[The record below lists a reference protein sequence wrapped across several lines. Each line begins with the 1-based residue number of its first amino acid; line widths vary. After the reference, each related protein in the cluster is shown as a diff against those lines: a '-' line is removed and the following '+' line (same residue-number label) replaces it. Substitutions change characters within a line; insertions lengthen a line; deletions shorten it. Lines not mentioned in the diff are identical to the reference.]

1 MAIGIIPAGSG
12 NTWAFDLGLEDAEE
26 AARVVAAG
34 ETVAVDVMAISS
46 IGEPQRVRE
55 YALNI
60 AGFAHAH
67 AHAHTIHTPCP
78 CTCTCHVHAMHMPS
92 CTCRARATRHCR
104 LRDAGSSAH
113 ASQRAT
119 LARQRSV
126 RAGRAT
132 AHPQRADALRRD
144 THHRAGD
151 LVLSPDA
158 LVVSRC
164 RCKKQ
169 PASALSTHARVTQ
182 LRV

>member
-67 AHAHTIHTPCP
+67 VHARAHAHTRHTSVHALAHATCMP
-78 CTCTCHVHAMHMPS
+78 CTCHVHAMHMP
-92 CTCRARATRHCR
+92 
-104 LRDAGSSAH
+104 
-113 ASQRAT
+113 
-119 LARQRSV
+119 
-126 RAGRAT
+126 
-132 AHPQRADALRRD
+132 
-144 THHRAGD
+144 
-151 LVLSPDA
+151 
-158 LVVSRC
+158 
-164 RCKKQ
+164 
-169 PASALSTHARVTQ
+169 
-182 LRV
+182 